1 MEFNLADLWEKV
13 VDTVPDRESLVCGKR
28 RLSYAQADERS
39 NRFAHVL
46 AARGIG
52 HGDHVALYL
61 YNGTEY
67 LEGMLAAYKL
77 RAVPVNVNYRYV
89 EDELRYLL
97 DNSDA
102 GAVVFHREFAPK
114 LEAIRDDLPALH
126 TYVSVDDDS
135 GARLDDLG
143 ALEYEPALEEAS
155 PARDFAERSADDLYI
170 LYTGGT
176 TGMPKGVMWRHEDI
190 FFGALGGGGIG
201 NPISTPEE
209 IAERAVVGGSRCLPA
224 CPFMHGTAHWMALQT
239 LFAGGTVVIDP
250 SRRMDPFTIWELVA
264 NEHVNFLVIVGDA
277 MGRPLVEAIEHLDA
291 SVDGSS
297 LKLLLSGGAILSPAV
312 KRELAA
318 KLPQTLVVDGIGS
331 SETGGQGQMAAS
343 ADGEIPAQPRFVMG
357 PENTVLTDDLRQADV
372 GVVGKL
378 ARRGRV
384 PIGYYKD
391 AEKTAAT
398 FPEIDGVRWS
408 IPGDHARIE
417 ADGSITVL
425 GRGSVS
431 INTGGEKV
439 YPEEVEG
446 ALKSHPDVF
455 DAVVVGMPDAR
466 WGERVVAVVQPRDG
480 ARPGFDDLDAHVRG
494 YVAGYKAPRD
504 LVLVDAVVRSPSG
517 KPDYRWAKQ
526 TAMQHLPPRDP
537 SRVPAP

>member
-1 MEFNLADLWEKV
+1 
-13 VDTVPDRESLVCGKR
+13 
-28 RLSYAQADERS
+28 
-39 NRFAHVL
+39 
-46 AARGIG
+46 
-52 HGDHVALYL
+52 
-61 YNGTEY
+61 
-67 LEGMLAAYKL
+67 
-77 RAVPVNVNYRYV
+77 
-89 EDELRYLL
+89 
-97 DNSDA
+97 
-102 GAVVFHREFAPK
+102 
-114 LEAIRDDLPALH
+114 
-126 TYVSVDDDS
+126 
-135 GARLDDLG
+135 
-143 ALEYEPALEEAS
+143 
-155 PARDFAERSADDLYI
+155 
-170 LYTGGT
+170 
-176 TGMPKGVMWRHEDI
+176 
-190 FFGALGGGGIG
+190 
-201 NPISTPEE
+201 
-209 IAERAVVGGSRCLPA
+209 
-224 CPFMHGTAHWMALQT
+224 
-239 LFAGGTVVIDP
+239 
-250 SRRMDPFTIWELVA
+250 MDPVAIWELVA
-264 NEHVNFLVIVGDA
+264 REQVNFLVIVGDA
-277 MGRPLVEAIEHLDA
+277 MGRPLVEALEHLDP
-291 SVDGSS
+291 SVDVSC

-318 KLPQTLVVDGIGS
+318 KLSQTLVVDGIGS

-357 PENTVLTDDLRQADV
+357 PENTVLTDDLQQAAV

-398 FPEIDGVRWS
+398 FPEVDGVRWS

-455 DAVVVGMPDAR
+455 DAVVVGVPDAR
-466 WGERVVAVVQPRDG
+466 WGERVVAVVQTREG
-480 ARPGFDDLDAHVRG
+480 ARPDFDGIDAHVRG
-494 YVAGYKAPRD
+494 HVAGYKAPRD
-504 LVLVDAVVRSPSG
+504 VVFVDAVVRSPSG

-526 TAMQHLPPRDP
+526 TAMQHLPPYDP